1 MPPKA
6 VHKAVL
12 STVDVARL
20 FNVTETTVKRWAD
33 EGTLKC
39 QKTPG
44 GHRKFQ
50 IRNVVEFAE
59 VNHFEPTGALTLP
72 GEDQTNGA
80 LRVAILERDF
90 QTLVHTFVEKALSP
104 DRSDLRLLFSYLY
117 EHRIALW
124 EIYDLVLKPGM
135 AEIGERWMRGE
146 ISIAQEHRAS
156 YETLD
161 ALAKLQSEILM
172 KLPTGHS
179 ILFACLDEE
188 VHEIGLRCAA
198 YLFEAEGWQTH
209 YLGARTPV
217 DSICEAMHDLH
228 PDVVAISVTTPL
240 APEDLLRQLS
250 RVGDVAHNAGT
261 RLLIGGSGVPA
272 AMRQAPWHDGVMDSG
287 RALLTFIEQWTAER
301 RAQSPARG

>member
-12 STVDVARL
+12 STADVARL

-59 VNHFEPTGALTLP
+59 ENHFEPTGALALP
-72 GEDQTNGA
+72 GEDRTNGA
-80 LRVAILERDF
+80 LQVAILERDF
-90 QTLVHTFVEKALSP
+90 DALARTFVEKALTP

-135 AEIGERWMRGE
+135 AEIGERWMRGD

-161 ALAKLQSEILM
+161 ALAKLQGEILM
-172 KLPTGHS
+172 KMPTGDA
-179 ILFACLDEE
+179 ILFACLGEE

-198 YLFEAEGWQTH
+198 NLFEAEGWLTH

-217 DSICEAMHDLH
+217 DSICEAVHDLH
-228 PDVVAISVTTPL
+228 PAVVAISVTIPL
-240 APEDLLRQLS
+240 APEELLRELS
-250 RVGDVAHNAGT
+250 RIGDVAHDAGA

-272 AMRQAPWHDGVMDSG
+272 AMRQAAWHDGVMDSG
-287 RALLTFIEQWTAER
+287 RTVLTFIEQLVAEH
-301 RAQSPARG
+301 RAQSSGRG